1 MVKLIK
7 NAIIIIAFLC
17 QNLAIIVVTKYFAKK
32 AIYPE
37 STQKKLTLMGS
48 ASMQEVCDNLA
59 IAFMKTHPAIEV
71 IKSGTG
77 SGEAAN
83 AVANGVCQIGD
94 ISRTLNNEENPSLFT
109 QHVIAYD
116 GIAICTNIKNKV
128 KNLTKNEIKK
138 IFSGEIKDWGYFGGK
153 PGKIVL
159 VGRDFASGNRTTF
172 EKNMDIINRCR
183 YSVELDSNGKVKYK
197 IQHEENAIGYIS
209 FNAVDKSVNSVNI
222 NGVAPNYKNIL
233 NTTYT
238 LKHPLIQI
246 TKKDSFDEIS
256 NLWFNFVY
264 SPKGKQTIEENG
276 LLSVDKRI

>member
-1 MVKLIK
+1 M
-7 NAIIIIAFLC
+7 
-17 QNLAIIVVTKYFAKK
+17 
-32 AIYPE
+32 
-37 STQKKLTLMGS
+37 
-48 ASMQEVCDNLA
+48 
-59 IAFMKTHPAIEV
+59 
-71 IKSGTG
+71 
-77 SGEAAN
+77 
-83 AVANGVCQIGD
+83 
-94 ISRTLNNEENPSLFT
+94 
-109 QHVIAYD
+109 
-116 GIAICTNIKNKV
+116 
-128 KNLTKNEIKK
+128 
-138 IFSGEIKDWGYFGGK
+138 
-153 PGKIVL
+153 
-159 VGRDFASGNRTTF
+159 
-172 EKNMDIINRCR
+172 
-183 YSVELDSNGKVKYK
+183 ELDSNGKVKYK